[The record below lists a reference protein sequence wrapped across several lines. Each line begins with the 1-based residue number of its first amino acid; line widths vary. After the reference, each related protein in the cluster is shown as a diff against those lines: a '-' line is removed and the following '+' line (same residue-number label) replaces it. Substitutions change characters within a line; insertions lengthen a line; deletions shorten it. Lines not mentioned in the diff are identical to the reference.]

1 MITFLLTIIC
11 VALVF
16 GLARFVDGL
25 MRSDDD

>member
-1 MITFLLTIIC
+1 MTSFLLTLIC

-16 GLARFVDGL
+16 GLARFVDSL